1 MFVSIHLIQY
11 VLIAHLTMVMR
22 TKYKVVV
29 LTVNLDL

>member
-1 MFVSIHLIQY
+1 MFVSIHLVQY
-11 VLIAHLTMVMR
+11 VLIARLTLVIR